1 MNAVN
6 HQKLIVHVYVDI
18 NECDLFFFVLCGSY
32 LMTCPGP
39 FWQGKKKS
47 DFFYYLIL
55 WGFARFNVC
64 FWFFYLVF
72 ALPGSF
78 CTSFWLTCY
87 SVSPKFD
94 ELDYWCDLHL
104 HPSASVSWQT
114 FSMNTSPNLDILSS
128 NKIMSEQQSYVADV
142 LNNSKLLSCHQ
153 CSLLSCCLLP
163 YCMDHEQS
171 AVWKNDSTQLSCSS
185 QLPPT

>member
-1 MNAVN
+1 MWSFFLSCV
-6 HQKLIVHVYVDI
+6 VHI
-18 NECDLFFFVLCGSY
+18 WWLALDLS
-32 LMTCPGP
+32 
-39 FWQGKKKS
+39 GKEKKS

-55 WGFARFNVC
+55 WGFARFNVHFYALC

-78 CTSFWLTCY
+78 CTSFWLTCC

-94 ELDYWCDLHL
+94 ESWIIDVTCTYIHL
-104 HPSASVSWQT
+104 PLFCGRPFPWIHHRILIFFLQT
-114 FSMNTSPNLDILSS
+114 KLCLS
-128 NKIMSEQQSYVADV
+128 NKVMLLMFWII
-142 LNNSKLLSCHQ
+142 LNFLAITSVHYSAVV
-153 CSLLSCCLLP
+153 LP

>member
-1 MNAVN
+1 MWSFFLSCV
-6 HQKLIVHVYVDI
+6 VHI
-18 NECDLFFFVLCGSY
+18 WWLALDLSGKE
-32 LMTCPGP
+32 
-39 FWQGKKKS
+39 KKKWFLLLP
-47 DFFYYLIL
+47 DFV
-55 WGFARFNVC
+55 RFCQIQCAFLC
-64 FWFFYLVF
+64 FVFLVL
-72 ALPGSF
+72 LPSF
-78 CTSFWLTCY
+78 CTSWFLLHFILIDLLLCFTKIWW
-87 SVSPKFD
+87 K
-94 ELDYWCDLHL
+94 LDYWCDLHL